1 MITKDNNLKVM
12 ELFFKHPYTK
22 SHIREIARKV
32 KLSTTGVI
40 KIIERLKKEKLLLSH
55 KTGIIEEVSPN
66 LNGRFYMLKKVYNIY
81 SLADSGFV
89 DYLKKYYE
97 HPKAIIV
104 FGSYAYG
111 TDTEKSDI
119 DIAIIGNKK
128 DPPNLSN
135 YEKIFA
141 RKINIYTINIDKSTK
156 EFINSIAN
164 GIVLDGFVEF
174 V

>member
-1 MITKDNNLKVM
+1 MITKDNKLKVM
-12 ELFFKHPYTK
+12 ELFFKYPYTK
-22 SHIREIARKV
+22 FHIREIARKV

-40 KIIERLKKEKLLLSH
+40 KIIEKLKKEKLILSH
-55 KTGIIEEVSPN
+55 KTNVVEEISPN
-66 LNGRFYMLKKVYNIY
+66 LEGRFYLLKRIYNLY
-81 SLADSGFV
+81 SLNDSGLV

-97 HPKAIIV
+97 YPKAIIV

-128 DPPNLSN
+128 DSPDLSH
-135 YEKIFA
+135 YEKILA
-141 RKINIYTINIDKSTK
+141 RKINIHTITIDKSTK

-164 GIVLDGFVEF
+164 GIVLDGFTEF
-174 V
+174 I